1 MEAIG
6 FLELNSIA
14 KGIEAADF
22 ILKTA
27 EVRMLSAK
35 AGVVYPNL
43 WIWDTYY

>member
-35 AGVVYPNL
+35 AG
-43 WIWDTYY
+43 